1 MEECVYIRQP
11 ARGQWTVRIDAAS
24 VPSGTR
30 QAYAVVVTG
39 GLGTASQILSLKANT
54 IVDNLSGSNGNGNGR
69 VDIGETVGFVDT
81 LYNGGGAAV
90 NSVTATLRCSDPNV
104 MFADST
110 TTYGNMAQGATAH
123 NGADPFRLVVRGSP
137 RAVTFTLHL
146 NGVLVNDM
154 PYADDISFSVKAGLD
169 FGEVVKV
176 LIPPLYADSS
186 HLYGLAWDGT
196 NLWASTFEGTSGHPS
211 RIFKVNPATG
221 DTLAGGWAIHTSPDD
236 SLTDL
241 AWDWGGGYLWAHAYH
256 AKMVYVLNPN
266 TRSIVRQFGS
276 RATTYPIGLEMRGK
290 GRLPG
295 PAQDTLWET
304 DRDATNK
311 MFKCDTLGNQIT
323 AFTLP
328 TYLAPQYGPRCLAYE
343 AHGQPSWAGG
353 TLLFT
358 VTDFTGGVF
367 VAAHLY
373 EIRQNAAAIESL
385 PLPNHHY
392 VLSWNIRGIE
402 NDTTD
407 WNYWISAFLGGSLS
421 YIYKVK
427 GFYDKP
433 LPPSGAELG
442 PIALPTSFALG
453 QSYPNPMVGGATFK
467 YALPRDVAVSLR
479 VYNVSGQ
486 LVKTLV
492 SGTEKAGYKQVSWE
506 GRSEQGHRVSAGVY
520 FYRMQ
525 AGDFTA
531 TKKLVVVR

>member
-1 MEECVYIRQP
+1 
-11 ARGQWTVRIDAAS
+11 
-24 VPSGTR
+24 
-30 QAYAVVVTG
+30 
-39 GLGTASQILSLKANT
+39 
-54 IVDNLSGSNGNGNGR
+54 
-69 VDIGETVGFVDT
+69 
-81 LYNGGGAAV
+81 
-90 NSVTATLRCSDPNV
+90 
-104 MFADST
+104 
-110 TTYGNMAQGATAH
+110 
-123 NGADPFRLVVRGSP
+123 
-137 RAVTFTLHL
+137 
-146 NGVLVNDM
+146 
-154 PYADDISFSVKAGLD
+154 
-169 FGEVVKV
+169 
-176 LIPPLYADSS
+176 
-186 HLYGLAWDGT
+186 
-196 NLWASTFEGTSGHPS
+196 
-211 RIFKVNPATG
+211 
-221 DTLAGGWAIHTSPDD
+221 
-236 SLTDL
+236 
-241 AWDWGGGYLWAHAYH
+241 
-256 AKMVYVLNPN
+256 
-266 TRSIVRQFGS
+266 
-276 RATTYPIGLEMRGK
+276 
-290 GRLPG
+290 
-295 PAQDTLWET
+295 
-304 DRDATNK
+304 

-407 WNYWISAFLGGSLS
+407 WNYWISAFMGGSLS

-442 PIALPTSFALG
+442 PVALPTAFALG
-453 QSYPNPMVGGATFK
+453 QSYPNPMVGGATIK
-467 YALPRDVAVSLR
+467 YALPRDVPVSFK

-492 SGTEKAGYKQVSWE
+492 SGTEKAGYKQVSWD
-506 GRSEQGHRVSAGVY
+506 GKSNGGHKIGAGVY
-520 FYRMQ
+520 FYRFQ